1 METLARRSPVSLNLA
16 RPTLRAVAGRAALI
30 GLFVAGMAI
39 AIGAA
44 GHSSFLVPSGRR
56 HFPGW
61 MAGPF
66 GALGAGKLTGAM
78 FVLLVLAMSGAYAVA
93 LVCAK
98 GLSARWVIGGIVALN
113 LVFLLAP
120 PLLSTDVFSYIDY
133 GRLGAVHGLDPYAHG
148 AAAVRHDPAF
158 PFTGHIWRH
167 TRSVYGPLF
176 TLGTYPL
183 AALGVPAAMWGL
195 KVLMAISSLGICAL
209 VWRGARDRG
218 LDPARA
224 AMLFG
229 LNPIVLIYAV
239 GGGHN
244 DLLMLALAMVG
255 VVLIGHRREAWGAG
269 SVVASAAVK
278 VSAIALLPFMV
289 LGSARPRRV
298 LLGAAVGTAAVAAIA
313 LIAFGGNAFSF
324 IRDIGKQQSLVSGT
338 SVPSEVTQ
346 LFGLQ
351 RVGTGVHVIAQALL
365 VVSVAYL
372 LWRTWRGGDWVTAA
386 GWTLLVLSVTTTW
399 LLAWY
404 TLWALPLAAISRSW
418 RLLAATLL
426 LQALFIAHGITP
438 LLA

>member
-1 METLARRSPVSLNLA
+1 MPWPA
-16 RPTLRAVAGRAALI
+16 LRAVAGRAAL
-30 GLFVAGMAI
+30 LALVAAGVAI

-56 HFPGW
+56 HYPGW

-66 GALGAGKLTGAM
+66 GVFGAAKPTGAL
-78 FVLLVLAMSGAYAVA
+78 FVLLALAMCGAYAVA
-93 LVCAK
+93 LVCVR
-98 GLSARWVIGGIVALN
+98 GVSARWVIGAIVALH
-113 LVFLLAP
+113 LIFLLAP
-120 PLLSTDVFSYIDY
+120 PLLSTDVFSYVDY

-148 AAAVRHDPAF
+148 AAAAPHDPAF

-167 TRSVYGPLF
+167 SRSVYGPLF

-195 KVLMAISSLGICAL
+195 KLVMALSSLGICAL
-209 VWRGARDRG
+209 LWRGARDRG

-244 DLLMLALAMVG
+244 DLLMLALAMLG
-255 VVLIGHRREAWGAG
+255 VVLMGQRREAWGAG
-269 SVVASAAVK
+269 AVLAAAAVK
-278 VSAIALLPFMV
+278 VSAIVLLPFMA

-298 LLGAAVGTAAVAAIA
+298 VLGAAIGAAAVTAIG
-313 LIAFGGNAFSF
+313 LIGFGGNAFAF
-324 IRDIGKQQSLVSGT
+324 IRDVGKQQHLVSGD

-351 RVGTGVHVIAQALL
+351 RVGSTAHLIAQALL
-365 VVSVAYL
+365 VIAVAYL

-386 GWTLLVLSVTTTW
+386 GWALVVLSVTTTW